1 MNFIWDFFLALL
13 NMMNSD
19 VRVVG
24 ALYWS
29 LIYLLVLKLDLV
41 LYIYIYYKNRIS
53 MFLYALN
60 RLTSF

>member
-24 ALYWS
+24 AFYWS